1 MLATRLFA
9 ARDLGS
15 RDNSLN
21 LVRLLLASVVLYS
34 HAVGL
39 SGAGNGIA
47 WQGQGLG
54 EWAVVGFFVLSGFL
68 ITGSRER
75 SDGGRYLL
83 NRVVRIFPGYL
94 LVQAFVVLLLAPA
107 AQVVNT
113 GGLGGYLGTPVTP
126 LNYMFSNLL
135 LRISSYGIGTTL
147 AGLPVADT
155 WNGSLWSLYI
165 EFWCYI
171 VIGVF
176 LSWKLPRTRAWP
188 TVLLFVLSAA
198 THVAVSSTG
207 PYNNSEFVTL
217 VSMLPYFLGGAVVY
231 KLRDHLPMRALPAL
245 ACTVAAVALIVWS
258 NQFGAQLASP
268 LIAYVVLWLG
278 AVLPSPSLV
287 KIHDISYG
295 VYIFHFPVIQFLV
308 LLGLH
313 RHGFALLLLVTV
325 LLTVALATASWLGVE
340 RATMRWTRG
349 LSPWGDLHQAAR

>member
-1 MLATRLFA
+1 M
-9 ARDLGS
+9 
-15 RDNSLN
+15 
-21 LVRLLLASVVLYS
+21 
-34 HAVGL
+34 
-39 SGAGNGIA
+39 
-47 WQGQGLG
+47 
-54 EWAVVGFFVLSGFL
+54 
-68 ITGSRER
+68 
-75 SDGGRYLL
+75 
-83 NRVVRIFPGYL
+83 
-94 LVQAFVVLLLAPA
+94 
-107 AQVVNT
+107 
-113 GGLGGYLGTPVTP
+113 
-126 LNYMFSNLL
+126 
-135 LRISSYGIGTTL
+135 
-147 AGLPVADT
+147 
-155 WNGSLWSLYI
+155 
-165 EFWCYI
+165 
-171 VIGVF
+171 
-176 LSWKLPRTRAWP
+176 
-188 TVLLFVLSAA
+188 
-198 THVAVSSTG
+198 AVSSTG